1 MAPKKGTGWTL
12 EEEPKIRPGWKEVL
26 LKMEDKIDWVLIC
39 FVFGV
44 AILLLITAVVVTVPI
59 EITFAI
65 PAIALAYFSVGVAIL
80 YSKKTA
86 NRLLRYHS
94 ENTEKRL
101 SELDKKI
108 DKKFRELNEK
118 IDDLSKKSKWR
129 GKKKS

>member
-1 MAPKKGTGWTL
+1 M
-12 EEEPKIRPGWKEVL
+12 EEEPKTRPRWKGVL

-39 FVFGV
+39 FVWGM
-44 AILLLITAVVVTVPI
+44 AILFLIIPAVVTVPA

-65 PAIALAYFSVGVAIL
+65 LPIALAYFSVGIAIL

-118 IDDLSKKSKWR
+118 IDDLRIKSKR
-129 GKKKS
+129 RRKKKS